1 MTEVVLVTAAPAVQF
16 RVSAAGT
23 PGAAAS
29 AGLGSC
35 VGRVVPL
42 GEAEDKQQMFV
53 LSIKSSSEKC
63 VSKH

>member
-1 MTEVVLVTAAPAVQF
+1 MTVVVLVTAAPAVQF

-42 GEAEDKQQMFV
+42 GGGRR
-53 LSIKSSSEKC
+53 
-63 VSKH
+63 